1 MDADGIEQALLIE
14 LRQTR
19 HDDLFSGASAV
30 DVFLSIKKAA
40 KTMVDEGRTGEDD
53 LQLARSSLGSLLLH
67 MEGARNDR
75 GLSEFHEI
83 TVSGALRSM
92 CPPPKWPWC

>member
-1 MDADGIEQALLIE
+1 MDADGIEQDLLIE
-14 LRQTR
+14 LRRTR

-30 DVFLSIKKAA
+30 DVLLSIKKAA
-40 KTMVDEGRTGEDD
+40 KTMVGEGRTDEDD
-53 LQLARSSLGSLLLH
+53 LELARGSLGSLLLH
-67 MEGARNDR
+67 METERNSR

-83 TVSGALRSM
+83 TVSSALLSM